1 MGVTVSKNMGNQWK
15 NLDATR
21 LYHKSLQ
28 QQEKTK
34 TKRKN

>member
-28 QQEKTK
+28 QQEITK